1 MTNKNENYDDS
12 FENIEKTVEDL
23 KKKLQ
28 KLEEEEVESVMEET
42 PKEDSF
48 VDELKQS
55 TKDLKEEA
63 ISQVEDLGEKIEDH
77 DQTQK
82 VLSYV
87 KEHARKSQ
95 QRLSNDQKEVQSCER
110 WKNLSL
116 KVKEGKEQF
125 EKTIL
130 PKVQEGVQLAVDK
143 TKEFIQSDFVQDGIA
158 KAKETGEMIWHKVQ
172 DKMNEKK

>member
-48 VDELKQS
+48 VDESKQS

-63 ISQVEDLGEKIEDH
+63 ISQVED
-77 DQTQK
+77 
-82 VLSYV
+82 
-87 KEHARKSQ
+87 
-95 QRLSNDQKEVQSCER
+95 
-110 WKNLSL
+110 
-116 KVKEGKEQF
+116 
-125 EKTIL
+125 
-130 PKVQEGVQLAVDK
+130 
-143 TKEFIQSDFVQDGIA
+143 
-158 KAKETGEMIWHKVQ
+158 
-172 DKMNEKK
+172 

>member
-1 MTNKNENYDDS
+1 M
-12 FENIEKTVEDL
+12 
-23 KKKLQ
+23 
-28 KLEEEEVESVMEET
+28 
-42 PKEDSF
+42 
-48 VDELKQS
+48 
-55 TKDLKEEA
+55 
-63 ISQVEDLGEKIEDH
+63 
-77 DQTQK
+77 
-82 VLSYV
+82 

-95 QRLSNDQKEVQSCER
+95 QRLSNDQREVQSCER
-110 WKNLSL
+110 WENLSL